1 MKNKILRLL
10 LAEDSDDDAFLV
22 LNALERD
29 GFQIEFSRVMTPDG
43 FRAALQP
50 GNFDLILCDY
60 VMLGFDALDA
70 LEILRESGRDIP
82 LIVISGVIGEVVAT
96 EAMRHGAVDYLL
108 KENLVRLGV
117 AVEREVRESEIRRQK
132 RIAEEFSRSQTEVLE
147 MIFNGVPLLRIL
159 EHITRLV
166 ENLSTD
172 EVLCSIMLANA
183 EGTHLEIASAPG
195 LPADFFEALGP
206 VAIQSGVGSCGTAA
220 ALGRMVIVED
230 LATHPDWSE
239 FRALTAENRLGA
251 CWSVPVFS
259 ADQKVLG
266 VIGIYHR
273 CTHTPTVDEIRWTE
287 SASKFASLVIERA
300 RTTEK
305 LRESE
310 TLLRIASETAHLGG
324 WIVDLTSARVTW
336 SDEVCA
342 IHGMPAGT
350 SPALDDAMLYVA
362 PEWRKRISDV
372 LARCVSEGAS
382 FDEEMQIITAVGQR
396 VWVRSIGEC
405 IPDEDGRI
413 TRIQGAFQDI
423 TSKKQAEAEAKRMAE
438 RLTTTL
444 ESITDAFFTLDR
456 EWRFTYLNRQAGLLL
471 VRDRGELLGRRI
483 WDEFEDAEHNQFG
496 QEYRRAME
504 ENQPTEFEGFYHQL
518 ERWFQVRVFP
528 SVEGL
533 AVYFYD
539 VTESRQSQEH
549 LRLLETCV
557 SRINDIV
564 IITEAAPFTDPGPRI
579 VYVND
584 AFVRNTGHARE
595 EVLGKC
601 PRFLQGPGTQRERL
615 DDIRRRLERGEPVR
629 TELLNYRKD
638 GGEFLLDLDVVP
650 VADPDGTVTHFVAVE
665 RDITARK
672 AAEQAIRA
680 NELRHLKLRNALIT
694 LHQDARSDGIE
705 VDEAFQRITE
715 TTARTLDVAR
725 VSIWRFAP
733 DAQALEC
740 FDLFELEGGAHS
752 SGVTL
757 AGADYPAYFKCLGE
771 LDLIAADDARTDPCT
786 REFSAGYLIPLG
798 ITSMMDAPVRHGKS
812 VSHLVCCEHIGPAR
826 EWMDDEKTFAVAV
839 ASLVSLALEGKERAI
854 AQQQVIRSH
863 QLFQSVAAATN
874 DTIWDWNLETDSFWW
889 RDGFA
894 NLFGWAAMEVETTI
908 QTWIRQIHPQDRSR
922 VVDGIYAVIR
932 DGGTDWTDE
941 YRFVRDNGSI
951 SHVLDRGQV
960 IRDAEGKGIRMVGGM
975 MDLTASK
982 LAEEALFSSHRALH
996 MLGLCNEMLVH
1007 VSDEA
1012 AFLAEVCRIA
1022 VEIGGYRMAWVGYAM
1037 EDEARRI
1044 VPMAHAGADDG
1055 YLAEIQMTWD
1065 EGHSSGRGPAGTAVR
1080 NGEIVV
1086 CDDLMEN
1093 PAFADWRSAAEKR
1106 GFRSVIC
1113 IPLRDAVKT
1122 FGVLCLYGAEL
1133 HAPPVAE
1140 LEMLQQMAND
1150 LAFGIGGIR
1159 SHEER
1164 QRTHDVVVK
1173 VAQAV
1178 STGVGLEFFDL
1189 LTLNMVEAL
1198 GALGGLVGRH
1208 LPEGNAIETLS
1219 LVVDGKLMDS
1229 VTYSLKGTPC
1239 EEVTAG
1245 DICVFERDIQKVFP
1259 DDSILAELG
1268 VQSYA
1273 GIPLMHQDGGVAG
1286 IMVVFFSCPMK
1297 NSALVSSTLRI
1308 FAARVG
1314 VELDRQQADFR
1325 IREQASLLDKAR
1337 DAIMVRD
1344 LDHRVKYWNKS
1355 AERLYGWTADEAIGR
1370 TVQEL
1375 FQVDATAYSKAHAET
1390 LLHGEWLGE
1399 MPKTDK
1405 SGREVVIEARWTL
1418 VRDEKDEAV
1427 SVLVIDTDISE
1438 HRKLEQQFLRA
1449 QRMES
1454 IGTLAGGIA
1463 HDLNNSLTPISMAV
1477 ELLKMRVTDER
1488 STELLDTVATSA
1500 KRGANMVG
1508 QVLSFAR
1515 GAEGRRLEIDLD
1527 QLFAEIE
1534 TILRDAIP
1542 RNVVLDIRV
1551 DRYLRTIHGDSN
1563 QLHQVILNLCI
1574 NARDAMPGGGEI
1586 RIIAENVEIDPFFAA
1601 MNLEAKAGPH
1611 VLIRVEDAGEGIP
1624 PEIIEKIFDPFFT
1637 TKSVGKGTGLGL
1649 STSLAIVRG
1658 HGGFIRVSSQ
1668 IGKGSCFSVY
1678 LPASLMP
1685 AKPGAADEPVGLPGG
1700 GAGTVLIVD
1709 DEESIR
1715 RIARLTLESGGYR
1728 TLLAVDGGEAVSI
1741 YGEHSATIDV
1751 VLTDMM
1757 MPVMDGTATI
1767 RHLREINPAV
1777 RIIASSGVAAGR
1789 ELAHLAEMGIRHI
1802 LPKPYT
1808 AETLLK
1814 CVELAISDVR

>member
-1 MKNKILRLL
+1 MKNKLLRLL
-10 LAEDSDDDAFLV
+10 LAEDYDDDAFLV

-29 GFQIEFSRVMTPDG
+29 GFQIEVSRVMTPDD
-43 FRAALQP
+43 FRAAVDT

-108 KENLVRLGV
+108 KDNLVRLGA

-147 MIFNGVPLLRIL
+147 MIFTGVPLLRIL

-166 ENLSTD
+166 ENLFAD
-172 EVLCSIMLANA
+172 EGVCSIMLANA
-183 EGTHLEIASAPG
+183 EGTHLEIAAAPG
-195 LPADFFEALGP
+195 LPSDFFEALGP
-206 VAIQSGVGSCGTAA
+206 IAIRPGVGSCGSAA
-220 ALGRMVIVED
+220 ALGRMVVVED
-230 LATHPDWSE
+230 LATHPDWSD
-239 FRALTAENRLGA
+239 FRTLAAEYQLGA

-266 VIGIYHR
+266 VLGIYHR
-273 CTHTPTVDEIRWTE
+273 RAHTPSTDEIRWTE

-310 TLLRIASETAHLGG
+310 TLLRIASETAHIGG
-324 WIVDLTSARVTW
+324 WIVDLNTARVTW

-342 IHGMPAGT
+342 IHGTPAGT
-350 SPALDDAMLYVA
+350 SPAFDDAILYVA
-362 PEWRKRISDV
+362 PEWRERITEIFES
-372 LARCVSEGAS
+372 CVFDGTS
-382 FDEEMQIITAVGQR
+382 FDEEMQIITALGRR
-396 VWVRSIGEC
+396 VWVRTIGEG

-413 TRIQGAFQDI
+413 SRIQGAFQDI
-423 TSKKQAEAEAKRMAE
+423 TSKKQAEAEAQRMAE
-438 RLTTTL
+438 RLIITL

-456 EWRFTYLNRQAGLLL
+456 DWRFTYLNRQAGRLL

-483 WDEFEDAEHNQFG
+483 WDEFEDAEHSQFG
-496 QEYRRAME
+496 QEYRRAMD
-504 ENQPTEFEGFYHQL
+504 ENRPTEFEALYSPL
-518 ERWFQVRVFP
+518 DRWFQVRVFP
-528 SVEGL
+528 SAEGL

-539 VTESRQSQEH
+539 VTESRQAQEQ
-549 LRLLETCV
+549 LKLLETCV

-564 IITEAAPFTDPGPRI
+564 IITEAAPLSAPGPRI

-584 AFVRNTGHARE
+584 AFVRNTGHTRE
-595 EVLGKC
+595 EVLGKS
-601 PRFLQGPGTQRERL
+601 PRFLQGPATQRDRL
-615 DDIRRRLERGEPVR
+615 DDIRRALESEQPVR

-638 GGEFLLDLDVVP
+638 GGEFILDLDIVP

-665 RDITARK
+665 RDITARR
-672 AAEQAIRA
+672 AAEKAVRA
-680 NELRHLKLRNALIT
+680 KELRQLKLRNALII
-694 LHQDARSDGIE
+694 LHQDPQSDGVE
-705 VDEAFQRITE
+705 VDEAFRRITE

-725 VSIWRFAP
+725 VSIWRFSP
-733 DAQALEC
+733 DSRALEC
-740 FDLFELEGGAHS
+740 LNLFELKTGGHS

-757 AGADYPAYFKCLGE
+757 AAAEYPAYFKCLGE
-771 LDLIAADDARTDPCT
+771 QVLIAADDARHDACT
-786 REFSAGYLIPLG
+786 CEFAADYLIPLE
-798 ITSMMDAPVRHGKS
+798 ITSMMDAPVRYGKS
-812 VSHLVCCEHIGPAR
+812 VSHLLCCEHVGPVR
-826 EWMDDEKTFAVAV
+826 EWTDDEKTFAVAV
-839 ASLVSLALEGKERAI
+839 ASLVSLALESKERES
-854 AQQQVIRSH
+854 AQQQAARSH
-863 QLFQSVAAATN
+863 QLFQFVAAATN
-874 DTIWDWNLETDSFWW
+874 DTIWDWNLETDAFWW
-889 RDGFA
+889 SDGCA
-894 NLFGWAAMEVETTI
+894 NLFGWAAAEVETTI
-908 QTWIRQIHPQDRSR
+908 HTWIRQIHPHDRSR
-922 VVDGIYAVIR
+922 VVDRIYAVIR
-932 DGGTDWTDE
+932 DGGTDWEEE
-941 YRFVRDNGSI
+941 YRFVSNNGSI

-960 IRDAEGKGIRMVGGM
+960 IRDAQGKGIRMVGGM
-975 MDLTASK
+975 MDLTSSK
-982 LAEEALFSSHRALH
+982 LAAEALFTSHRALQ
-996 MLGLCNEMLVH
+996 MLGLCNEMLIH
-1007 VSDEA
+1007 VSDET

-1037 EDEARRI
+1037 EDEACRI

-1055 YLAEIQMTWD
+1055 YLSEIEVSWAED
-1065 EGHSSGRGPAGTAVR
+1065 HSSGCGPAGTAVR
-1080 NGEIVV
+1080 TGEIVV
-1086 CDDLMEN
+1086 SEDLMEN
-1093 PAFADWRSAAEKR
+1093 PAFADWRPAAEKR

-1113 IPLRDAVKT
+1113 IPLRDPVRT
-1122 FGVLCLYGAEL
+1122 FGLLCLYGTDP
-1133 HAPPVAE
+1133 HAPQVAE

-1150 LAFGIGGIR
+1150 LAFGIGSIR
-1159 SHEER
+1159 SLEER
-1164 QRTHDVVVK
+1164 QRTQDVVVK

-1178 STGVGLEFFDL
+1178 STGVGLEFFNL

-1208 LPEGNAIETLS
+1208 LPEGNSIETLS
-1219 LVVDGKLMDS
+1219 LVVNGKLMDS
-1229 VTYSLKGTPC
+1229 VTYGLEGTPC

-1245 DICVFERDIQKVFP
+1245 DVCVFERDIQKLFP
-1259 DDSILAELG
+1259 ADSILADLG

-1273 GIPLMHQDGGVAG
+1273 GIPLLHQDGGVAG
-1286 IMVVFFSCPMK
+1286 IMVVFFASPMK
-1297 NSALVSSTLRI
+1297 DSALVSSTLRI

-1314 VELDRQQADFR
+1314 VELDRQQADFQ
-1325 IREQASLLDKAR
+1325 IRKQASLLDKSR
-1337 DAIMVRD
+1337 DAILVRD
-1344 LDHRVKYWNKS
+1344 LDHRVTYWNKS
-1355 AERLYGWTADEAIGR
+1355 AERLYGWTAAEAIGS

-1375 FQVDATAYSKAHAET
+1375 LQVDAKVYSEAHAET
-1390 LLHGEWLGE
+1390 LLRGEWLGE
-1399 MPKTDK
+1399 MHKTDK

-1418 VRDEKDEAV
+1418 VRDGKDEPE
-1427 SVLVIDTDISE
+1427 SVFVIDTDITE

-1463 HDLNNSLTPISMAV
+1463 HDLNNILTPISMAV
-1477 ELLKMRVTDER
+1477 ELLKMRVSDER

-1500 KRGANMVG
+1500 RRGANMVG

-1515 GAEGRRLEIDLD
+1515 GAEGSRLEVDL
-1527 QLFAEIE
+1527 QLLFAEIG

-1542 RNVVLDIRV
+1542 RNVVLDIRA
-1551 DRYLRTIHGDSN
+1551 DRHLRTIRGDSN

-1574 NARDAMPGGGEI
+1574 NARDAMPRGGEI
-1586 RIIAENVEIDPFFAA
+1586 RISAENIEIDPTFAA
-1601 MNLEAKAGPH
+1601 MNLEAKVGPH
-1611 VLIRVEDAGEGIP
+1611 VLIRVEDGGEGIN

-1678 LPASLMP
+1678 LPASLEHAGP
-1685 AKPGAADEPVGLPGG
+1685 ALAREPAGLPEG

-1715 RIARLTLESGGYR
+1715 RIARLTLESHGYR

-1741 YGEHSATIDV
+1741 YREHSGRIDV

-1767 RHLREINPAV
+1767 RHLKEINPAV

-1808 AETLLK
+1808 AEALLK
-1814 CVELAISDVR
+1814 CMELALSKER